1 MMKFPWETSCALAA
15 FVAGHGG
22 SSARLIVVEVSIDG
36 WSLNLMQLARLRGA
50 LWILFMT
57 ISVQAQ
63 SVPPGSSSKIIE
75 KSLTFPSPVQWTT
88 SGAEISLIHVAWGP
102 ADSPEMLSKGRQ
114 KMAQEQPAF
123 YPDRPYVLALSFRAV
138 DRFSPRN
145 MYTSSGL
152 VRVKDTDGN
161 IEVPMVLT
169 PDGFVRFSGS
179 PGVYDLHFDKN
190 TTTEYWDLF
199 PAAADQKEFLFQ
211 VFLGNV
217 GADSTRFSFRIVL
230 RGADISI
237 VDVSPQPGT
246 TCLDLQN
253 EFAGTVGASTH
264 LTVHL
269 VGNNGTLSGTEQY
282 QRIGKTLWLRGTAD
296 TLGNFVLEERYPED
310 QTTGIFKGKFSDGCQ
325 VMQGYFSKPDGS
337 RLMPFGLRQMHPVGT
352 RQVPDQD
359 GAPN

>member
-1 MMKFPWETSCALAA
+1 
-15 FVAGHGG
+15 
-22 SSARLIVVEVSIDG
+22 
-36 WSLNLMQLARLRGA
+36 MQLPRLRGA

-63 SVPPGSSSKIIE
+63 SSPPSSKIIE
-75 KSLTFPSPVQWTT
+75 KTLTFPSPVQWTT
-88 SGAEISLIHVAWGP
+88 NAAEISLIHVAWGP

-123 YPDRPYVLALSFRAV
+123 YPDRPYVLALGFRARSV
-138 DRFSPRN
+138 TASPGS

-152 VRVKDTDGN
+152 VRVKGTDGN

-199 PAAADQKEFLFQ
+199 PAAPDQKEFLFQ

-217 GADSTRFSFRIVL
+217 GADNTRFSFQIVL
-230 RGADISI
+230 RGGDISI

-246 TCLDLQN
+246 SCLDLHN

-282 QRIGKTLWLRGTAD
+282 QRIGKTLGLRGTAD
-296 TLGNFVLEERYPED
+296 TLGNFELEERYPED

-337 RLMPFGLRQMHPVGT
+337 RLLPFELRQVHPVGT
-352 RQVPDQD
+352 QQVPDQD